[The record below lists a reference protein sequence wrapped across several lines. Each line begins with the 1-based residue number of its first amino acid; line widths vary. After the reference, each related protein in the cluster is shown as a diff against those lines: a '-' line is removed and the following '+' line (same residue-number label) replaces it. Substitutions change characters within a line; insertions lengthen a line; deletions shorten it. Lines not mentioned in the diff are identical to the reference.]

1 MFGDC
6 HDPVAF
12 QTIQTGHTSTLPDT
26 DLNIQVPLH
35 SGNLHGQIWTLLI
48 LKLEVSWGGYNVL
61 AYLVHWA

>member
-26 DLNIQVPLH
+26 DLNIQVPPITIGYQLYFI
-35 SGNLHGQIWTLLI
+35 GKNRMVNVPLL
-48 LKLEVSWGGYNVL
+48 V
-61 AYLVHWA
+61 